1 METDWYLL
9 VPGNYGNQ
17 RRTVTDTVVRVRTET
32 FSSLPRRLTNRLWA
46 AFATAA
52 TPGDGVQKNAAV
64 AKGVTRGKLIN

>member
-1 METDWYLL
+1 MKRQLRKSPL
-9 VPGNYGNQ
+9 RNS
-17 RRTVTDTVVRVRTET
+17 VVRVRTET

-64 AKGVTRGKLIN
+64 AKGVTREKLIN